1 MSDRPIHRA
10 FRIPRWCR
18 RPVLLAPLLVAVLVW
33 VCWSHPL
40 LLEQPGWILGRPAD
54 ATILQALPSAR
65 RIDYRPL
72 KQLLHS
78 QRWQEAD
85 RETQAL
91 LARILALRPLSPDA
105 QSERSVVSSRGLRR
119 AAIVDRIP
127 CTDLLTLDRL
137 WSTASEG
144 RFGFRRQRQI
154 TEEQLRRE
162 PSLHSVRDSCTRAC
176 LQSHGSS
183 LDLKARRC
191 VADCMR
197 SRTLAGLDRIARAM
211 GRQPVR
217 TAGPVPVPA
226 GFYPAPIAVVVDL
239 EDNIHRHLARRTRQC
254 GI

>member
-33 VCWSHPL
+33 LCWSHPL

-72 KQLLHS
+72 KRLLQH
-78 QRWQEAD
+78 QRWQQAD
-85 RETQAL
+85 GETQAL

-105 QSERSVVSSRGLRR
+105 DIERYALSARGLRR
-119 AAIVDRIP
+119 ASIVDRIP

-154 TEEQLRRE
+154 TEQQLRRQ

-176 LQSHGSS
+176 LQRDASA

-191 VADCMR
+191 VADCVS
-197 SRTLAGLDRIARAM
+197 SRTQTSLDRIAKAM
-211 GRQPVR
+211 GRKPVR

-226 GFYPAPIAVVVDL
+226 GFYPAPIDVVVDL
-239 EDNIHRHLARRTRQC
+239 EDNTYRHLARRTRQC